1 MLNAKPQ
8 FRQNSTA
15 IFSKS
20 ELAARQH
27 CDWPTSTGAVAV
39 YHRGQT
45 VPSHKYDAP
54 AFWRLGTGAIVM
66 SAPKPDGTARILEF
80 VLPGDFF
87 CCPEADDAFKLEAAV
102 DGTCVTMYQASAAE
116 ALAAILP
123 LFRPA
128 LDAINLAPAHRFWRQ
143 ILILGSE
150 VLEERLGA
158 FLTDMY
164 DRLSSDCDVPVA
176 LPMFAEHVAEYLS
189 VTKPELLKALRSFA
203 LRSIIRLNRRGT
215 ITILKRPNSSKF
227 PGKDN
232 EFKSNRQS
240 CQKVKAK

>member
-1 MLNAKPQ
+1 MLHATPQ
-8 FRQNSTA
+8 FRQNSPA

-20 ELAARQH
+20 ESAARQH

-54 AFWRLGTGAIVM
+54 VFWRLGTGAIVM

-102 DGTCVTMYQASAAE
+102 DGTWVTMYQASAAE
-116 ALAAILP
+116 ALVAIVP
-123 LFRPA
+123 HFRPA
-128 LDAINLAPAHRFWRQ
+128 LDAITLAPAYRLCRQ

-150 VLEERLGA
+150 IVEERLDA
-158 FLTDMY
+158 FLADMY
-164 DRLSSDCDVPVA
+164 DRLSSDSDGPVV
-176 LPMFAEHVAEYLS
+176 LPMFVEHVAEYLS
-189 VTKPELLKALRSFA
+189 VTKPELREALGTFA
-203 LRSIIRLNRRGT
+203 SRSIISLNRRGT
-215 ITILKRPNSSKF
+215 ITILTRPSSSKF
-227 PGKDN
+227 PATDN
-232 EFKSNRQS
+232 EFKRNGHS
-240 CQKVKAK
+240 CQKVKVK